1 MEGLEAIDGVLRLID
16 TGGTIG
22 LLLLLV
28 YLSFTG
34 RLVSVALLEKVI
46 AQVVREVLDDLENRG
61 KL

>member
-1 MEGLEAIDGVLRLID
+1 MGLEEIDGLLRLVD

-34 RLVSVALLEKVI
+34 RLVSVSLLEKVI
-46 AQVVREVLDDLENRG
+46 SQVVRELLDELENRG

>member
-1 MEGLEAIDGVLRLID
+1 MMEDLTNVLALVD

-34 RLVSVALLEKVI
+34 RLVSAALLEKVI
-46 AQVVREVLDDLENRG
+46 AQVVREVLDELENRG

>member
-1 MEGLEAIDGVLRLID
+1 MEEIDAALRLID

-34 RLVSVALLEKVI
+34 RLVSVSLLEKVI
-46 AQVVREVLDDLENRG
+46 AQVVREVLDELERRG
-61 KL
+61 KV